1 MSLSATDLSTT
12 TPCPR
17 MQPPTTRA
25 IRRQVVHGEV
35 RRVASGATTGC
46 SPTANCAVVE
56 TGRTVLKLYSKNCV
70 SSLYGSYCTCRVDSV
85 FPPPGPCPVPLFSQ
99 HHSKISLPL
108 FYLRNTQ
115 LSEEG
120 AVPIRCSQFLPLS
133 KASQHVQRANS
144 AAHHE
149 KCVSTRA
156 QKIHHDQDQ
165 RPRARR
171 TRTRTDGKPP
181 TPYDRTGVPTNQ
193 ADERPN

>member
-56 TGRTVLKLYSKNCV
+56 TASLRFTGRTV
-70 SSLYGSYCTCRVDSV
+70 
-85 FPPPGPCPVPLFSQ
+85 PPPGPCPVPLFSQ

>member
-56 TGRTVLKLYSKNCV
+56 TASLRFTGRS
-70 SSLYGSYCTCRVDSV
+70 CRVVSEL
-85 FPPPGPCPVPLFSQ
+85 PPPWSMPGPPVFRVLIHTTRFHSIIRKSLCPFSTSGIPNFQ
-99 HHSKISLPL
+99 KKL
-108 FYLRNTQ
+108 
-115 LSEEG
+115 G
-120 AVPIRCSQFLPLS
+120 AVPIRCSQFLPLT
-133 KASQHVQRANS
+133 ARHHNTLQRHVQRANS

-165 RPRARR
+165 RPKARR

-181 TPYDRTGVPTNQ
+181 TPDDRTGLPTNQ
-193 ADERPN
+193 ADR

>member
-35 RRVASGATTGC
+35 RRVASTTCC
-46 SPTANCAVVE
+46 SPPQTGCAVVE
-56 TGRTVLKLYSKNCV
+56 TASLRFMGR
-70 SSLYGSYCTCRVDSV
+70 TCRVVSE
-85 FPPPGPCPVPLFSQ
+85 PPPGPCLVPLFSQ

-133 KASQHVQRANS
+133 KASRNTLQRHVQRANS

-165 RPRARR
+165 RPKARR

-181 TPYDRTGVPTNQ
+181 TPDDRTGVPTNQ

>member
-1 MSLSATDLSTT
+1 LPSNATSDDSSDSS
-12 TPCPR
+12 PGCPR
-17 MQPPTTRA
+17 RGA
-25 IRRQVVHGEV
+25 SSGIRRYNGLFP
-35 RRVASGATTGC
+35 S
-46 SPTANCAVVE
+46 ANCAVVE
-56 TGRTVLKLYSKNCV
+56 TASLRFTVVLAGWIPN
-70 SSLYGSYCTCRVDSV
+70 
-85 FPPPGPCPVPLFSQ
+85 FPPPGPCLVPLFSQ

-120 AVPIRCSQFLPLS
+120 AVPIRCSQFLPLKQGITTRS
-133 KASQHVQRANS
+133 TSEQRS
-144 AAHHE
+144 APREVREHD
-149 KCVSTRA
+149 A

-181 TPYDRTGVPTNQ
+181 TPDDRTGVPTTQ

>member
-46 SPTANCAVVE
+46 SPPQTARLWRRRLFALRVVLA
-56 TGRTVLKLYSKNCV
+56 GWIPN
-70 SSLYGSYCTCRVDSV
+70 
-85 FPPPGPCPVPLFSQ
+85 FPPPGPCLVPLFSQ

-120 AVPIRCSQFLPLS
+120 AVPIRCSQFLPLKQGITTRS
-133 KASQHVQRANS
+133 TSEQRS
-144 AAHHE
+144 APREVREHD
-149 KCVSTRA
+149 A

-181 TPYDRTGVPTNQ
+181 TPDDRTGVPTNQ

>member
-46 SPTANCAVVE
+46 SPPQTARLQTSFFFALLVVPDRC
-56 TGRTVLKLYSKNCV
+56 RTREPVKRHR
-70 SSLYGSYCTCRVDSV
+70 GGE
-85 FPPPGPCPVPLFSQ
+85 PGPGRFRTWDTSPCFRSIFRLA
-99 HHSKISLPL
+99 SLPL
-108 FYLRNTQ
+108 FYLRIPPTFQKKGVPSSSQ
-115 LSEEG
+115 L
-120 AVPIRCSQFLPLS
+120 LPLS
-133 KASQHVQRANS
+133 KASFNEVRANS
-144 AAHHE
+144 APREVREHD
-149 KCVSTRA
+149 A

-171 TRTRTDGKPP
+171 TRTRTDGKTPP
-181 TPYDRTGVPTNQ
+181 PDDRTGVPKTN
-193 ADERPN
+193 